1 MAGQNV
7 SKTQMLDLLGRL
19 ASDDG
24 FRSRFEKNPSAA
36 LAEVGIPPG
45 QIEGFPEDHT
55 QPGKL
60 APKSVFETARKRLA
74 EQAGDECFCMIAPGL
89 RLSSDKL
96 H

>member
-7 SKTQMLDLLGRL
+7 SKAQMLDLLGRL
-19 ASDDG
+19 ANDDA
-24 FRSRFEKNPSAA
+24 FRDRFEKNPSAA
-36 LAEVGIPPG
+36 LAEVGIAPN
-45 QIEGFPEDHT
+45 QIAGFPEDHT

-60 APKSVFETARKRLA
+60 APKSVFETARKQMS

-89 RLSSDKL
+89 RLSSDKP